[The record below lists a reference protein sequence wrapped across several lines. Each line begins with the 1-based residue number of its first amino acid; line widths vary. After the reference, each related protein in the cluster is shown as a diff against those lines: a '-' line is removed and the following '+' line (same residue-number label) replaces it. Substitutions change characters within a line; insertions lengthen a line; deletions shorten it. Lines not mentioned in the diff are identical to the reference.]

1 MPQPGIEPWREES
14 EPKPDDGTYVKS
26 VSHAQIRGVYKEMG
40 VTLRSAR
47 RLRRHRG
54 ARVTKVTRFN
64 REFQA
69 GGLQ

>member
-40 VTLRSAR
+40 VTLAPLAGCAGIAERG
-47 RLRRHRG
+47 LR
-54 ARVTKVTRFN
+54 K
-64 REFQA
+64 
-69 GGLQ
+69 